1 MRDTVIF
8 DLGGVLIDW
17 NPRHLFRKLFDD
29 EQAMEHFLGHVC
41 TPEWHLQHDAGK
53 QFAETRDELTPQEE
67 HIARLAVAGRTNV
80 EIGAELFISPRT
92 VEWHLK
98 KVFTKLGITSRKGL
112 RDALP
117 ARDGAVVAA

>member
-1 MRDTVIF
+1 MGAD
-8 DLGGVLIDW
+8 G
-17 NPRHLFRKLFDD
+17 
-29 EQAMEHFLGHVC
+29 
-41 TPEWHLQHDAGK
+41 
-53 QFAETRDELTPQEE
+53 FAERARHELLATGETVRKRTRR
-67 HIARLAVAGRTNV
+67 HARRPHAAGGAHRAARASSGRTNP

-117 ARDGAVVAA
+117 ARGGAVVAA